1 MLLKILK
8 VKKLFEHF
16 MKKNCQKTDQQEFRI
31 EKIIRKKGDKLYVK

>member
-1 MLLKILK
+1 
-8 VKKLFEHF
+8 